1 MDSKRSRSTE
11 TSPSAKFDNFRLIEG
26 VNAEVESRLHQAGI
40 LTFAQ
45 FASVSP
51 EDIITLVGNLSDV
64 TVDEITRQNWI
75 GQAREIAL
83 RQKPDEL
90 QENETAPDNGEHH
103 ASFIT
108 EMSLDA
114 GNNLIHTRVRHVQ
127 TGDEKSWSGWNEDQL
142 VKFFMEHA
150 GLHHVEPLDEPL
162 AEILAETSVNRE
174 AEKPEAASAVAPS
187 EPPSLEQT
195 AVEPPVG
202 EITAE
207 PIRGAEIPAEPS
219 SASPATTQVPT
230 EIVSKPRA
238 SKLEIVSAESDHHS
252 MLLRRDQPI
261 NVRVS
266 LDLSDIPVRREEPLA
281 YTAVVHARS
290 LSNEHKQSFSRTTGK
305 IRFSESAVIKLSGII
320 LGPGSYRLGADV
332 TIHQPRA
339 GSSPAPHIRIQPETA
354 LLRVY

>member
-1 MDSKRSRSTE
+1 MDSKHSRSTE
-11 TSPSAKFDNFRLIEG
+11 TSPSARFDNFRLIEG

-45 FASVSP
+45 FASLSP

-64 TVDEITRQNWI
+64 TVGEITRQNWI
-75 GQAREIAL
+75 GQARELAL
-83 RQKPDEL
+83 HPTPDEL
-90 QENETAPDNGEHH
+90 QENETAPDTGEHH
-103 ASFIT
+103 ASFVT

-114 GNNLIHTRVRHVQ
+114 GNNLIQTRVVHVQ
-127 TGDEKSWSGWNEDQL
+127 TGEETSWSGWKEDQL
-142 VKFFMEHA
+142 VRFFMEHA
-150 GLHHVEPLDEPL
+150 GLHK
-162 AEILAETSVNRE
+162 AETAAETSVNRE
-174 AEKPEAASAVAPS
+174 AEKPEAPSAIALS
-187 EPPSLEQT
+187 EPPSLEQA
-195 AVEPPVG
+195 AVETPEG
-202 EITAE
+202 EIAAE
-207 PIRGAEIPAEPS
+207 PIRGAEISAEPS
-219 SASPATTQVPT
+219 PASPATTEIATATQVSS
-230 EIVSKPRA
+230 EIVSKPRV

-290 LSNEHKQSFSRTTGK
+290 LNNEHNKSFSRTSGK
-305 IRFSESAVIKLSGII
+305 ISFSENAVIKLSGII
-320 LGPGSYRLGADV
+320 LGPGLYRLGADV

-339 GSSPAPHIRIQPETA
+339 GSSPAPHIRVQPETA